1 MKQTDTPNL
10 GDFSEPEGE
19 TREIGSAGIERREW
33 WLSSTAIA
41 ITLLLT
47 FGIIS
52 FLPVLLHSHYDWE
65 GILAL
70 RQAVWGLLG
79 MVLLFDLYTIYQQLQ
94 IHRMRRQLEAKDKLF
109 RLITENAADMI
120 AVVDTGGKRIY
131 NSLSY
136 QKVLGY
142 SPAELQRSS
151 AFEQIHPDDREQVAA
166 AGEEARRT
174 GKGKALEYRMR
185 HKDGTWRVLES
196 TASVI
201 RSGKGEPDLLV
212 IVNRDVTGR
221 KQAEDALRA
230 QHDLLRTM
238 IDNMPDYIY
247 VKDDESRF
255 VVANRALAD
264 LVGAKNPEDLLGKA
278 DFDYFPRELATA
290 FYSDER
296 GILQSGQP
304 LVNQEEMSMDAEG
317 NARWTATSKVPLR
330 NRQGETI
337 GIIGIGRDI
346 TVGKQAEEALRQS
359 ETSFRSVVEGA
370 PYGIFRASVAGRF
383 LRVNSALQEMLGY
396 RSSKELLGANLGEHV
411 FRNPADFQHLLV
423 LLGSVDEF
431 KDVEMEW
438 KRKDDS
444 SIIVLCSGRRVKGGD
459 ENSTY
464 NEVFVEDITERRVLE
479 RQLRMAA
486 KMEAVGRLSGGI
498 AHDFNNLLGVIIG
511 YSQML
516 ARKIERDNPL
526 HEYIVEIEKA
536 GQRATSLT
544 RQLLAF
550 SRQQILT
557 PKVLSLN
564 ELVSDMVKMLPR
576 LIGEDIALSTKL
588 EPAIGSVKADPG
600 QIEQVVMNLAV
611 NARDA
616 MPSGGRLT
624 IGTADVVLDEM
635 YARQHPGSKPGKYVM
650 LSVADSGVGMNSQTL
665 QHIFEPFF
673 TTKEV
678 GKGTG
683 LGLATVYGIMK
694 QSGGYI
700 WVDSELGKGSCF
712 QIFLPRVEEAVT
724 HVAEETST
732 SPNSQGNETVLVVE
746 DAEPLRKLA
755 RTFLEERGFQVLTAS
770 SGEEALKVAAEFS
783 GEIHL
788 LLTDVVMPGMN
799 GRVLAE
805 QLLPKRPGMKV
816 LYMSGYTD
824 SFIAGHGVLE
834 EGTQLLHKPFTEE
847 VLISKVCEVLK
858 SVHAITGMKPPLVAE
873 LPRQKV

>member
-1 MKQTDTPNL
+1 MRQTDTRNIEDL
-10 GDFSEPEGE
+10 SEPESE
-19 TREIGSAGIERREW
+19 TRGLGSRHIERREW

-47 FGIIS
+47 LGIFS

-65 GILAL
+65 AVLAL

-94 IHRMRRQLEAKDKLF
+94 IHRMRRRLEAREKLF

-120 AVVDTGGKRIY
+120 AVVDTEGKRIY

-142 SPAELQRSS
+142 SPAELQQSS
-151 AFEQIHPDDREQVAA
+151 SFEQIHPDDRERVIA
-166 AGEEARRT
+166 AGVEARRT

-185 HKDGTWRVLES
+185 HKDGTWRLLES
-196 TASVI
+196 TSSVI
-201 RSGKGEPDLLV
+201 RSGDGEPDLLV

-230 QHDLLRTM
+230 EHDLLRAL

-255 VVANRALAD
+255 VVANRALAQFM
-264 LVGAKNPEDLLGKA
+264 GAKNPEDLLGKA
-278 DFDYFPRELATA
+278 DFDYFPKELATA
-290 FYSDER
+290 YYSDER
-296 GILQSGQP
+296 AILQTGQP
-304 LVNQEEMSMDAEG
+304 LVNQEERSVDAAG
-317 NARWTATSKVPLR
+317 NAKWLSTSKVPLC

-337 GIIGIGRDI
+337 GIIGIGHDI
-346 TVGKQAEEALRQS
+346 TERRKAEEALRQS

-370 PYGIFRASVAGRF
+370 PYGIFRASVDGRF
-383 LRVNSALQEMLGY
+383 QRVNSALQEMLGY
-396 RSSKELLGANLGEHV
+396 RTSKDLLDVTLGGNI
-411 FRNPADFQHLLV
+411 FRNPADFQRLV
-423 LLGSVDEF
+423 VLMGGTDEF

-444 SIIVLCSGRRVKGGD
+444 PITVLCSGRRVKGED
-459 ENSTY
+459 ENSAY
-464 NEVFVEDITERRVLE
+464 NEVFVQDITERRVLE
-479 RQLRMAA
+479 RQLRAAA

-516 ARKIERDNPL
+516 ERKMERDNPL
-526 HEYIVEIEKA
+526 YEYVEEIEKA
-536 GQRATSLT
+536 GQRATALT

-557 PKVLSLN
+557 PNVLSLN
-564 ELVSDMVKMLPR
+564 ELVSDMGKMLPR
-576 LIGEDIALSTKL
+576 LLGEDIAITTKL
-588 EPAIGSVKADPG
+588 EPAIGSGKADQG

-624 IGTADVVLDEM
+624 IGTADVVMDEM
-635 YARQHPGSKPGKYVM
+635 YARQHPGAKPGIYVM
-650 LSVADSGVGMNSQTL
+650 LSVADSGVGMNSETML
-665 QHIFEPFF
+665 HIFEPFF

-724 HVAEETST
+724 HVAEGT
-732 SPNSQGNETVLVVE
+732 SPSPILQGNETILVVE
-746 DAEPLRKLA
+746 DAEALKKLA
-755 RTFLEERGFQVLTAS
+755 RTFLEEHGFQVLTAS

-783 GEIHL
+783 GKIHL

-805 QLLPKRPGMKV
+805 QLLPKRPGMIA

-834 EGTQLLHKPFTEE
+834 EGTHLLHKPFTEE
-847 VLISKVCEVLK
+847 VLISKVREVLK
-858 SVHAITGMKPPLVAE
+858 SVHAIAGKQAPLVAE
-873 LPRQKV
+873 MPRQKV

>member
-1 MKQTDTPNL
+1 MKQTDTRNIE
-10 GDFSEPEGE
+10 DFGEPESE
-19 TREIGSAGIERREW
+19 TRGLGSRHIERREW

-47 FGIIS
+47 LGIFS

-65 GILAL
+65 AVLAL

-79 MVLLFDLYTIYQQLQ
+79 MVLLFDVYTIYQQLQ
-94 IHRMRRQLEAKDKLF
+94 IHRMRRQLEARERLF

-120 AVVDTGGKRIY
+120 AVVDTEGKRIY

-151 AFEQIHPDDREQVAA
+151 SFEQIHPDDRERVMA
-166 AGEEARRT
+166 AGVEARRT

-196 TASVI
+196 TSSVI
-201 RSGKGEPDLLV
+201 RSGKGQPDLLV

-230 QHDLLRTM
+230 EHDLLRTM

-255 VVANRALAD
+255 VVANRALAE

-296 GILQSGQP
+296 AILQTGQP
-304 LVNQEEMSMDAEG
+304 LVNREERAVDAAG
-317 NARWTATSKVPLR
+317 NAKWTSTSKVPLR

-346 TVGKQAEEALRQS
+346 TVGKLAEEALRQS

-370 PYGIFRASVAGRF
+370 PYGIFRASVDGRF

-396 RSSKELLGANLGEHV
+396 RTSKELLDVTLGGNI
-411 FRNPADFQHLLV
+411 FRNPADFQRLV
-423 LLGSVDEF
+423 VLMGGTDEF

-444 SIIVLCSGRRVKGGD
+444 PITVLCSGRRVKGED

-516 ARKIERDNPL
+516 ERKMERDNPL
-526 HEYIVEIEKA
+526 REYVEEIDKA
-536 GQRATSLT
+536 GQRATALT

-576 LIGEDIALSTKL
+576 LLGEDIAITTKL
-588 EPAIGSVKADPG
+588 EPAIGSVKADQG

-624 IGTADVVLDEM
+624 IGTADIVMDEM
-635 YARQHPGSKPGKYVM
+635 YARQHPGAKPGKYVM
-650 LSVADSGVGMNSQTL
+650 LSVADSGVGMNSETL
-665 QHIFEPFF
+665 LHIFEPFF

-724 HVAEETST
+724 HVAEGT
-732 SPNSQGNETVLVVE
+732 SPSPILQGNETILVVE
-746 DAEPLRKLA
+746 DSEPLKNLA
-755 RTFLEERGFQVLTAS
+755 RIFLEQRGFQVLTAS

-783 GEIHL
+783 GKIHL

-805 QLLPKRPGMKV
+805 QLLPKRPGMNV

-834 EGTQLLHKPFTEE
+834 EGTHLLHKPFTED
-847 VLISKVCEVLK
+847 VLISKVREVLK
-858 SVHAITGMKPPLVAE
+858 SVHAIAGQQAPLVAE

>member
-1 MKQTDTPNL
+1 MKQTDTRNIE
-10 GDFSEPEGE
+10 DFSELESE
-19 TREIGSAGIERREW
+19 TGEIGSGHIERREW

-94 IHRMRRQLEAKDKLF
+94 IHRIRRQLEAREKLF

-120 AVVDTGGKRIY
+120 AVVDTEGKRIY

-151 AFEQIHPDDREQVAA
+151 SFEQIHPDDRDRVVAA
-166 AGEEARRT
+166 GLEVRRT
-174 GKGKALEYRMR
+174 GKGEALEYRMR

-201 RSGKGEPDLLV
+201 PSGKGEPDLVV

-221 KQAEDALRA
+221 KQAEDALRSE
-230 QHDLLRTM
+230 HDLLRAL

-255 VVANRALAD
+255 VVANRALAQFM
-264 LVGAKNPEDLLGKA
+264 GAKNPEDLLGKA
-278 DFDYFPRELATA
+278 DFDYFPKELATA
-290 FYSDER
+290 YYSDER
-296 GILQSGQP
+296 AILQTGQP
-304 LVNQEEMSMDAEG
+304 LVNQEERAVDAAG
-317 NARWTATSKVPLR
+317 NAKWLSTSKVPLR

-346 TVGKQAEEALRQS
+346 TERRQAEEALRQS

-370 PYGIFRASVAGRF
+370 PYGIFRASVDGRF

-396 RSSKELLGANLGEHV
+396 RTSKELLDVTLGGNI
-411 FRNPADFQHLLV
+411 FRNPADFQRLV
-423 LLGSVDEF
+423 VLMGGTDEF

-444 SIIVLCSGRRVKGGD
+444 PITVLCSGRRVKGED

-464 NEVFVEDITERRVLE
+464 NEVFVEDITEKRVLE

-516 ARKIERDNPL
+516 ERKMERDNPW
-526 HEYIVEIEKA
+526 HEYVEEIEKA
-536 GQRATSLT
+536 GQRATALT

-576 LIGEDIALSTKL
+576 LIGEDIAITTKL
-588 EPAIGSVKADPG
+588 EPAIGSVKADQG

-624 IGTADVVLDEM
+624 IGTADAVFDELYM
-635 YARQHPGSKPGKYVM
+635 RHHPGAKPGKYVM
-650 LSVADSGVGMNSQTL
+650 LSVADSGVGMNSETML
-665 QHIFEPFF
+665 HIFEPFF

-694 QSGGYI
+694 QSG
-700 WVDSELGKGSCF
+700 
-712 QIFLPRVEEAVT
+712 
-724 HVAEETST
+724 
-732 SPNSQGNETVLVVE
+732 
-746 DAEPLRKLA
+746 
-755 RTFLEERGFQVLTAS
+755 
-770 SGEEALKVAAEFS
+770 
-783 GEIHL
+783 
-788 LLTDVVMPGMN
+788 
-799 GRVLAE
+799 
-805 QLLPKRPGMKV
+805 
-816 LYMSGYTD
+816 
-824 SFIAGHGVLE
+824 
-834 EGTQLLHKPFTEE
+834 
-847 VLISKVCEVLK
+847 
-858 SVHAITGMKPPLVAE
+858 
-873 LPRQKV
+873 